1 MFSEVLIIQV
11 KLLQSTIRE
20 FSSIA
25 DKEVVKRI
33 YLKTMQKLLAV
44 TQKATK
50 AENSRDS
57 NSMRIDDS
65 SNDSRLAFF
74 SLYCFVFLFNVISH
88 FVLFNIICIYELS
101 SQPTTSQMPFY
112 LYTYD
117 DRCHGIFHCFSHNFI
132 FTAEQGYLTWQFHF
146 CQDWMVNRSMFYIV
160 Q

>member
-11 KLLQSTIRE
+11 KLLQSTIHE

-50 AENSRDS
+50 ADNSRDS
-57 NSMRIDDS
+57 ISMRIDDS

-74 SLYCFVFLFNVISH
+74 SLYCFVF
-88 FVLFNIICIYELS
+88 
-101 SQPTTSQMPFY
+101 Y
-112 LYTYD
+112 L
-117 DRCHGIFHCFSHNFI
+117 
-132 FTAEQGYLTWQFHF
+132 
-146 CQDWMVNRSMFYIV
+146 M
-160 Q
+160 

>member
-11 KLLQSTIRE
+11 KLLQSTIHE

-50 AENSRDS
+50 ADNSRDS
-57 NSMRIDDS
+57 ISMRIDDS

-74 SLYCFVFLFNVISH
+74 SLYCFVFYLMWYLI
-88 FVLFNIICIYELS
+88 LS
-101 SQPTTSQMPFY
+101 SLISYAFMNCLPNPPPAKCPSICTQTMIDVMEFFIVFHITSFLLQSTAIWPGSF
-112 LYTYD
+112 TFARIGWWTD
-117 DRCHGIFHCFSHNFI
+117 QCFI
-132 FTAEQGYLTWQFHF
+132 
-146 CQDWMVNRSMFYIV
+146 
-160 Q
+160 

>member
-11 KLLQSTIRE
+11 KLLQSTIHE

-50 AENSRDS
+50 ADNSRDS
-57 NSMRIDDS
+57 ISMRIAES

-74 SLYCFVFLFNVISH
+74 SL
-88 FVLFNIICIYELS
+88 
-101 SQPTTSQMPFY
+101 
-112 LYTYD
+112 
-117 DRCHGIFHCFSHNFI
+117 
-132 FTAEQGYLTWQFHF
+132 
-146 CQDWMVNRSMFYIV
+146 
-160 Q
+160 

>member
-50 AENSRDS
+50 ADNSRDS
-57 NSMRIDDS
+57 ISMRIDDS

-74 SLYCFVFLFNVISH
+74 SLYCFVF
-88 FVLFNIICIYELS
+88 
-101 SQPTTSQMPFY
+101 Y
-112 LYTYD
+112 L
-117 DRCHGIFHCFSHNFI
+117 
-132 FTAEQGYLTWQFHF
+132 
-146 CQDWMVNRSMFYIV
+146 M
-160 Q
+160 

>member
-74 SLYCFVFLFNVISH
+74 SLYCFVF
-88 FVLFNIICIYELS
+88 
-101 SQPTTSQMPFY
+101 Y
-112 LYTYD
+112 L
-117 DRCHGIFHCFSHNFI
+117 
-132 FTAEQGYLTWQFHF
+132 
-146 CQDWMVNRSMFYIV
+146 M
-160 Q
+160 